1 LVLDWVNS
9 SEGSPVLSIWDSD
22 LWKDGWLWDLSLL
35 VVIEG
40 GVDWSS
46 VSEKLFVLLVGP
58 GGHEVVTNGESVF
71 WVGVDLL
78 EFLGVGDEDG
88 LSEHEFFLG
97 SVGDTVSGD
106 VLEEIEVGGK
116 LFLESKLHK
125 S

>member
-22 LWKDGWLWDLSLL
+22 LWKNGWLWDLSLL
-35 VVIEG
+35 VVIKG

-46 VSEKLFVLLVGP
+46 VSEKFFVLLVGP
-58 GGHEVVTNGESVF
+58 GGHEVVANGESVF

-78 EFLGVGDEDG
+78 EFLSVSDEDS
-88 LSEHEFFLG
+88 LSELEFFLG
-97 SVGDTVSGD
+97 SVRDTVSRD

-116 LFLESKLHK
+116 LFLESELQK